1 MARVREIRRRIR
13 SVKSI
18 AQVTRAMQMVAT
30 SKMRRA
36 QEQALATRP
45 YAAKSWQILTHLASQ
60 SINVEILH
68 PLLARRAP
76 VRHTG
81 ILLITSDKGLCGA
94 YNTSVLRTAVHFIA
108 GLGHPVKLIT
118 VGRRGRDFM
127 LRYGWHIV
135 ADFSETLPPRPTSL
149 DVASIA
155 RAVIDDFQSGQYDEV
170 YLIYT
175 EFLNTLRQR
184 PIVRPLLP
192 IRPFEL
198 KVDSVMAKYLSPEV
212 ARITGEYIYE
222 PDVTA
227 ILGQMLPRF
236 TELQIYQA
244 VLEAF
249 ASEHSARMVAMRNA
263 TDNANAFLERLTLSY
278 NRARQEAITKEM
290 LDIAGG
296 AEALRKSIQSVTAGR

>member
-1 MARVREIRRRIR
+1 MARVREIKRRIR
-13 SVKSI
+13 SVKNI

-36 QEQALATRP
+36 QEQALATRA

-60 SINVEILH
+60 SINVELLH
-68 PLLARRAP
+68 PLLARRTP

-94 YNTSVLRTAVHFIA
+94 YNTNILRTAVHFIA
-108 GLGHPVKLIT
+108 GLGHPVRLVT

-127 LRYGWHIV
+127 LRHGWHVV

-149 DVASIA
+149 DVAPIA
-155 RAVIDDFQSGQYDEV
+155 RTIIDDFQNGQYDEV

-175 EFLNTLRQR
+175 EFLNTLSQR

-192 IRPFEL
+192 VRPFEL
-198 KVDSVMAKYLSPEV
+198 EMDSVMAKYLSPEV
-212 ARITGEYIYE
+212 MRITGEYIYE
-222 PDVTA
+222 PNAEA

-244 VLEAF
+244 ILEAL

-263 TDNANAFLERLTLSY
+263 TDNANALLEHLTLSY